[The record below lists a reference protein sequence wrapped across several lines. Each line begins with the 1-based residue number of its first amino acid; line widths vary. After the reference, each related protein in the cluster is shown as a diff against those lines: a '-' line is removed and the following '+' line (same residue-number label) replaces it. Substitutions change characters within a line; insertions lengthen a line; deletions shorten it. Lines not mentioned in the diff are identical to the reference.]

1 MHHLKYRHLYD
12 VDPKKELMVL
22 CRDCHNRVH
31 ELLKKYPKM
40 RTIEPAV
47 HLRGVIK
54 KHLKQKIITVN
65 PSDEEAFL
73 EAIKQRDIKR
83 VVKQKNRDNE
93 YRMRMF
99 GQYKDQLFK
108 EGIIYTRT
116 GMPYKECLNDNIM
129 FFKDAFGSAEK
140 MLAAYIAITGIDKR
154 CWIPDI
160 VRKFPLEIKNRR

>member
-1 MHHLKYRHLYD
+1 MGYYRDTYLHSDHWKTLRSIKLRRKHAECELCKIKSLSNDVHHLKYRHLYD

-22 CRDCHNRVH
+22 CRDCLNRVN
-31 ELLKKYPKM
+31 ELLKKCPKM

-99 GQYKDQLFK
+99 GQI
-108 EGIIYTRT
+108 GR
-116 GMPYKECLNDNIM
+116 
-129 FFKDAFGSAEK
+129 AH
-140 MLAAYIAITGIDKR
+140 
-154 CWIPDI
+154 
-160 VRKFPLEIKNRR
+160 V